1 MRSTLELFADLLS
14 EVRHLIRVELSL
26 VRTEI
31 GERSAGIP
39 SNLAALVVGVVLLP
53 VALGLIL
60 VAGALFLTRFGLPTD
75 AAFLI
80 LALVAILA
88 SFVLLRL
95 GATRLKPSR
104 LVPAKSLA
112 QISSLLGGAEPC
124 A

>member
-1 MRSTLELFADLLS
+1 MRSTIELLADLLS
-14 EVRHLIRVELSL
+14 GVRQLLRVELSL

-31 GERSAGIP
+31 DELSAGIP
-39 SNLAALVVGVVLLP
+39 SSLAVLIVGVVLLP

-60 VAGALFLTRFGLPTD
+60 VAAALFLARFGLPTD

-80 LALVAILA
+80 VALVAILA
-88 SFVLLRL
+88 SFLLLRV
-95 GATRLKPSR
+95 GALRLRPSR

-112 QISSLLGGAEPC
+112 QISSLIGGAEPW